1 MLRKKLS
8 NHFYQRANVPGIARE
23 LIGKVLVSR
32 LDGITCAGRIV
43 EVEAYNGITDKA
55 SHARGGRRTART
67 EIMYAKGGVA
77 YVYLCYGIHHLFNV
91 VTNTSGI
98 PDAILI
104 RALEPLEGIREMLR
118 RTGKKKADET
128 LTRGPGN
135 AARAMGISTAHTG
148 WSLQSPELFI
158 AADNYVVNDQDIVA
172 GPRIGVDYAG
182 SDALQPYRFYIKGN
196 KYVSMPNKS

>member
-1 MLRKKLS
+1 
-8 NHFYQRANVPGIARE
+8 
-23 LIGKVLVSR
+23 
-32 LDGITCAGRIV
+32 
-43 EVEAYNGITDKA
+43 
-55 SHARGGRRTART
+55 
-67 EIMYAKGGVA
+67 
-77 YVYLCYGIHHLFNV
+77 V

-128 LTRGPGN
+128 LTSGPGN

-182 SDALQPYRFYIKGN
+182 SDALLPYRFYIKGN